1 MMRTRVCSFLMLT
14 GMAASIH
21 AHPGHDILAHGP
33 AHFLLSGY
41 HLLVLGGSGLALAI
55 AGRLFSRHPRVRI
68 LAVGS
73 GVTLLIAAAVL
84 SNLPS

>member
-33 AHFLLSGY
+33 AHLLLSGY

-55 AGRLFSRHPRVRI
+55 AGRFSRHPRVRI
-68 LAVGS
+68 LAVRS
-73 GVTLLIAAAVL
+73 GVALLIAAAVL
-84 SNLPS
+84 SNLLG